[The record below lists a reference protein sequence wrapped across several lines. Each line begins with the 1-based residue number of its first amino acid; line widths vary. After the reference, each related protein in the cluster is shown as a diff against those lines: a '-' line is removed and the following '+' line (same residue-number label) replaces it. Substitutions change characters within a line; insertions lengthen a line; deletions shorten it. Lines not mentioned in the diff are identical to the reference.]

1 MVQRWCFF
9 LQFILFLF
17 LAVLDLPC
25 CSSFSLVA
33 ASGGDSLV
41 AMCGLLIAAASLI
54 AEPRLWSTWASLVE
68 VHGLSCPAACGI
80 FLDQGL
86 NPGLLPWQADSLPLS
101 HYGSPILFF
110 FKHIQ
115 PLHACGESAWNTGG
129 LCSAFCLLVESD
141 VN

>member
-41 AMCGLLIAAASLI
+41 AICGLLIAAASLI

-80 FLDQGL
+80 FLGQGL

-110 FKHIQ
+110 FF
-115 PLHACGESAWNTGG
+115 LNT
-129 LCSAFCLLVESD
+129 SNPFTLVEKVLGTQVDCVQLS
-141 VN
+141 VCW